1 MSLVEELIVS
11 NNLHVVSQIGFLLL
25 TAIISNES
33 LLNKFDK
40 DFEEVAPIVFMYE
53 RGSDQSKTVSKAI
66 KAFYFGD
73 KSIDS
78 SSLPAL
84 AQLYSDGIVG
94 FNVNRA
100 VKVIASKNSAAVYYY
115 NFNYKGRYSFFY
127 LPDSNNTVPYG
138 K

>member
-1 MSLVEELIVS
+1 MR
-11 NNLHVVSQIGFLLL
+11 NNLHVHTLVSYVEII

-33 LLNKFDK
+33 LLTEFDK
-40 DFEEVAPIVFMYE
+40 DFENVAPIVFMYE
-53 RGSDQSKTVSKAI
+53 RRSDQSKMVSKAI
-66 KAFYFGD
+66 RAFYFGD
-73 KSIDS
+73 KNIDS

-100 VKVIASKNSAAVYYY
+100 VNVIASKNNTAVYYY
-115 NFNYKGRYSFFY
+115 NFNYKGRYSFYY

-138 K
+138 KCM